1 MTRLQILCS
10 RCGSTDVSRDAWAEW
25 DVAAQEWTLRAVYD
39 HAYCHAC
46 DNETRLTEAAFA

>member
-25 DVAAQEWTLRAVYD
+25 DVTAQDWTLRAVYD
-39 HAYCHAC
+39 HAHCHTC
-46 DNETRLTEAAFA
+46 DTETRLTEAPLS